1 MPVAR
6 VNNINETIKE
16 LQDRGVWIVG
26 TDGSADKPYYEQDLT
41 GPIAIIIG
49 SEGKGMGNLTMKNCD
64 FLVKIPMM
72 GKITSLNA
80 SVSGGVVVFEALR
93 QRLSK

>member
-1 MPVAR
+1 M
-6 VNNINETIKE
+6 
-16 LQDRGVWIVG
+16 WIVG
-26 TDGSADKPYYEQDLT
+26 TDGNADKLYYEQDLT

-49 SEGKGMGNLTMKNCD
+49 SEGKGMSNLTMKNCD
-64 FLVKIPMM
+64 FLIKIPMM